1 MNKCVDCGA
10 ELYPSPSPSHAGKN
24 EHFCKAI
31 QGMVIEG
38 DRPQVVSEPES
49 KKKKS
54 TRSV

>member
-1 MNKCVDCGA
+1 MSKCNDCGA
-10 ELYPSPSPSHAGKN
+10 ESYPSPSSSHKGKN

-38 DRPQVVSEPES
+38 ERPQVVSEPKS
-49 KKKKS
+49 KKKES